1 MRVEFLTFDLVYGLG
16 LSWAQELEIA
26 ETEMVVLPTVLC
38 QNLLRPT
45 LVHLQGCMRVGIE
58 KEEVELIH
66 QVIELVADW
75 AGKKLDPLKRI
86 ADI

>member
-1 MRVEFLTFDLVYGLG
+1 
-16 LSWAQELEIA
+16 
-26 ETEMVVLPTVLC
+26 
-38 QNLLRPT
+38 
-45 LVHLQGCMRVGIE
+45 MRVGIE

-75 AGKKLDPLKRI
+75 AGKKLDPMKRV